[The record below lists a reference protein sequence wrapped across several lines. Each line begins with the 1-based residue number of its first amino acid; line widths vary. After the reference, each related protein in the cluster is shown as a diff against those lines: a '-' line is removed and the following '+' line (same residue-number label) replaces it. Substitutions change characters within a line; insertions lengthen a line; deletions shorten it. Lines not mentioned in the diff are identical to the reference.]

1 MRLRQVRHSKRAVLA
16 RVEAEYEALDRVV
29 RRLRPEDFRRPIPG
43 FGARARVLRERWT
56 AKDALAH
63 IVEWKRQTW
72 RGLAR
77 LGSDPELRG
86 KEIAVKNR
94 LLYERWH
101 RKPPAAVVVF
111 HRRVHGDVMKALR
124 ALPEKFFGG
133 KRRSPIWP
141 NDFVGHA
148 AAHRRRHLEPLLD

>member
-1 MRLRQVRHSKRAVLA
+1 MHRLAYLSAMRLRQVRHSKRAVLA

-29 RRLRPEDFRRPIPG
+29 RRLRPADFRRPIPG

-77 LGSDPELRG
+77 LGSDPGSHPPRSSCS
-86 KEIAVKNR
+86 IAGCT
-94 LLYERWH
+94 
-101 RKPPAAVVVF
+101 AT
-111 HRRVHGDVMKALR
+111 
-124 ALPEKFFGG
+124 
-133 KRRSPIWP
+133 
-141 NDFVGHA
+141 
-148 AAHRRRHLEPLLD
+148 